1 MDYTKGR
8 NLLQK
13 SSTFVLAD
21 WVGTRRTVPETGIVR
36 VTPTTGSAY
45 GKFKVDYLTY
55 GTYKNRPLTFSC
67 DVRTVETGT
76 YAGANADANLYI
88 GIQKSTRLANY
99 FDSGTDKYQYQA
111 LTNVTSEWQRFSFT
125 IDSLDVEHLTKGLAT
140 YEPEDTDILS
150 VEVYRAAKREPAEFR
165 NIKLEIGTEA
175 TPYRPAPEDSI
186 PDFDYWILARNS
198 ITVSIQRDIDCAWRL
213 YRIAS
218 STSTP
223 SAPTQNEAKTIID
236 SGTLPTGWS
245 KVEPSYDGTST
256 NSLYTV
262 DITGYTDGTV
272 NVSDVSKSSSYEAA
286 KEAYNKSLAVESD
299 LNASRAWYAVC
310 ETAAG
315 TVDKVATV
323 SPATTEFS
331 LHEGSSV
338 FVKFTATNS
347 GAVASLTLNV
357 NGSGAKPIKYIYNG
371 ELSNIPAVGYLKT
384 NQTYQFYYDGTNWV
398 VQMIYNTNTNYVD
411 RCQYGLALAASAAIS
426 AARIAVLGTNGKL
439 HILDS
444 SPFDMMCP
452 PLYVATAYSASNV
465 NSGTLRASNYRYW
478 GAAFNLTSTHAIEG
492 AAAGKTVYIVGTMS
506 EDIFT
511 PNTTVLTCIEPV
523 TEDNLY
529 YMRLGKMST
538 EANGVLEMDHPIYVF
553 YDGQFLTIEE
563 AEAGKAKKVATNYL
577 ASDDTGIMI
586 ADLEDGEQ
594 TPSTATG
601 RNVKID
607 DETVDIRDGQRV
619 LARYGENTLI
629 GDPTDY
635 HVGIGTANY
644 AEVDLSN
651 LSWSTRYTGSINKTL
666 STSLPTAYEGYE
678 EKIRIICENYSLK
691 GFVGGVGSLSTPDTH
706 DVGFYGYKNSS
717 NPRSA
722 TIYLVVPVN
731 HSPSGKMIYN
741 TADPDATP
749 SIKLYSEGQKVLAK
763 FGQSV
768 SIGDASGQHIEI
780 DEAGFETKLNET
792 DALIFIGV
800 INDPE
805 NDDYAEILERTQVR
819 EISIVG
825 ENEDEEF
832 VGLYLNTPCV
842 QLLDIKYGNTSI
854 LNLATM
860 YDDRTVK
867 FTSSASTYLYEY
879 VTVTYYTDSLVP
891 CFRFGENN
899 TCKSKYAVV
908 FGTRNEVY
916 ASYAL
921 ATGYGCKIYGPY
933 SVAEGYE
940 SSAIGMASHAEG
952 FRSNALGY
960 YAHAEGYSNDAN
972 GGASH
977 AEGNN
982 TEANGVYSHAEGNNT
997 AANGQCSHAAGEGT
1011 IARGSHQTAI
1021 GKYNVEDLLDRYALI
1036 VGNGSG
1042 TGNRSNALAIKW
1054 DGTPISP
1061 AISYSPNDTFSVT
1074 QLNVSGVMAVT
1085 NTTVILELETDKY
1098 MDQVSTVTVTS
1109 LVGALRGVNGYI
1121 DGSRYD
1127 TNWITS
1133 AYTVTATKKSRKHVE
1148 IRITKPNSTTFT
1160 NATTD
1165 TPLSLYATM
1174 TLTFTT

>member
-8 NLLQK
+8 NLLKK

-21 WVGTRRTVPETGIVR
+21 WAYARSSVPETGIIR
-36 VTPTTGSAY
+36 VTPTTSSGLA
-45 GKFKVDYLTY
+45 KLKVNYLTY
-55 GTYKNRPLTFSC
+55 GDYKNKPLTFSC
-67 DVRTVETGT
+67 DARTVETGA
-76 YAGANADANLYI
+76 YAGVNADAYLYI
-88 GIQKSTRLANY
+88 GIQAASRVNNY
-99 FDSGTDKYQYQA
+99 YASASDRYYSEI
-111 LTNVTSEWQRFSFT
+111 LTGLTSEWQRFSIT
-125 IDSLDVEHLTKGLAT
+125 IDSLDIEHLTKGLAT
-140 YEPEDTDILS
+140 YEPEDTDVLS
-150 VEVYRAAKREPAEFR
+150 VQVYRAAKREPAEFR
-165 NIKLEIGTEA
+165 NIKLELGTEA
-175 TPYRPAPEDSI
+175 TTYRPAPEDSI
-186 PDFDYWILARNS
+186 SDFDYWILARNS

-223 SAPTQNEAKTIID
+223 TAPTKSEAETFID

-371 ELSNIPAVGYLKT
+371 SLSDIPDKAYLKT

-411 RCQYGLALAASAAIS
+411 RCQYGLSLAASAAIS
-426 AARIAVLGTNGKL
+426 AGRIAVLGTDGKL
-439 HILDS
+439 HILNT
-444 SPFDMMCP
+444 SPFDMSCP
-452 PLYVATAYSASNV
+452 PLYVGTAYNSTNV
-465 NSGTLRASNYRYW
+465 NSGTTRTSNYRYW
-478 GAAFNLTSTHAIEG
+478 GLAFAITNTHAIEG
-492 AAAGKTVYIVGTMS
+492 AAAGKILYIVGS
-506 EDIFT
+506 LVEDIFT
-511 PNTTVLTCIEPV
+511 PNSTVLTCVEPT
-523 TEDNLY
+523 TEDGLY
-529 YMRLGKMST
+529 YIRLGRMTT

-553 YDGQFLTIEE
+553 YNGQFLTIEE

-586 ADLEDGEQ
+586 ADLENGEQ

-607 DETVDIRDGQRV
+607 NETVDIRDGQRV

-635 HVGIGTANY
+635 HVGIGTENY

-651 LSWSTRYTGSINKTL
+651 LSWSTRYTGNINKTL
-666 STSLPTAYEGYE
+666 STTLPTAYKGYE

-691 GFVGGVGSLSTPDTH
+691 GFVGGVGSLSTPDTQ
-706 DVGFYGYKNSS
+706 DVGFYGYKNAS

-741 TADPDATP
+741 TADPDTTP
-749 SIKLYSEGQKVLAK
+749 SIKLYSEGQEVLAK
-763 FGQSV
+763 FGQSA
-768 SIGDASGQHIEI
+768 SIGDASGRHIEI
-780 DEAGFETKLNET
+780 DETGFQTKLNGT
-792 DALIFIGV
+792 SKLIFIGV

-805 NDDYAEILERTQVR
+805 NNNYAEILERQKVTN
-819 EISIVG
+819 ITASGDNFIG
-825 ENEDEEF
+825 F
-832 VGLYLNTPCV
+832 TLNSSCV
-842 QLLDIKYGNTSI
+842 QLLDVKYGNTSI
-854 LNLATM
+854 FNLVTLLE
-860 YDDRTVK
+860 DQDFIVT
-867 FTSSASTYLYEY
+867 FTSSGSTYLGEY
-879 VTVTYYTDSLVP
+879 VTVRYYTNELVP
-891 CFRFGENN
+891 CFRFGLNN

-908 FGTRNEVY
+908 FGTMNEVY

-921 ATGYGCKIYGPY
+921 ATGYGCKIYGEY
-933 SVAEGYE
+933 SVVEGYE
-940 SSAIGMASHAEG
+940 TSAIGDASHAEG
-952 FRSNALGY
+952 Y
-960 YAHAEGYSNDAN
+960 
-972 GGASH
+972 
-977 AEGNN
+977 N
-982 TEANGVYSHAEGNNT
+982 TEAYGNFSHAQNNST
-997 AANGQCSHAAGEGT
+997 RANGDD
-1011 IARGSHQTAI
+1011 QTAI
-1021 GKYNVEDLLDRYALI
+1021 GRYNVADNNDEYALI
-1036 VGNGSG
+1036 IGNGTSNS
-1042 TGNRSNALAIKW
+1042 NRSNALAVKW
-1054 DGTPISP
+1054 DGTPVSP

-1085 NTTVILELETDKY
+1085 NTTVILSLETDKY

-1148 IRITKPNSTTFT
+1148 IRITKSNSAAFT

-1165 TPLSLYATM
+1165 TPLSLYATL
-1174 TLTFTT
+1174 TLTFST